1 MKYIEYISDFKW
13 YPDITFPALFKSHM
27 TSEGRFANQLYL

>member
-13 YPDITFPALFKSHM
+13 YPDITFTALFKSHM
-27 TSEGRFANQLYL
+27 TSERSFVNLLNM